1 MDASTSFNS
10 ANEALQ
16 RGDLAQARSICDG
29 ALRLEPGRGDLWHL
43 SALIACRSGAYED
56 AIGRFERSLAANPR
70 QAAVHA
76 NLGGALVMLQRSAEA
91 VAHCERALVL
101 QPGFADAHYSRGCAF
116 LALERHREAVADFD
130 RVLQA
135 AAGHVPALMN
145 RGNAL
150 HRLGSLPEALAS
162 FDRVL
167 VLRPGD
173 AGALYN
179 RGNALRDLGR
189 YEDALDSYERVLA
202 LGARSADLD
211 NNRGNVLRRLRRYG
225 AALEAYQASLQLKPG
240 ALEPLNNCGLMLL
253 ELGRIREALAC
264 FDQALMQQPDFAPA
278 LDGRASAL
286 QRDRR
291 FAEAALAYATLAKVQ
306 PDFKGAALN
315 LHFARAMCCDWSEYA
330 PQIAA
335 AMDSVRRGIA
345 SNPFSL
351 LAATD
356 DAGLQRRGAYRFSDA
371 EGWLAAQAPFRPAA
385 RAGERIRRAD
395 QRIKLAY
402 VSADFRQHPV
412 SILLAG
418 VLEQHDRQRFEV
430 IGVSLH
436 PEDDSVL
443 GARVRA
449 AFDQWI
455 DVTRMSD
462 GEAAARMREAGID
475 IAIDLMGFTGGSRPG
490 IFAARCAPA
499 QVNYLGYPGGM
510 GVPFIDYIIADEF
523 VIPRSTADSYAERPI
538 YLPDCFQPNDDRRA
552 RTAAP
557 SRTEA
562 GLPAEGLV
570 LCSFNNS
577 YKFNPPMFDIWMRL
591 LSAVPDSVLWLAVDD
606 LAARDNLRREAE
618 SRGVDAQRLVL
629 APRMTYEQHLGRL
642 KLADLFLDTLP
653 FNAGTTASDALWAGV
668 PVLTCTGEAFASR
681 MAGSLLRTVGLSELI
696 THSLP
701 DYERLALELCRQ
713 PQRLR
718 QLREHLETARD
729 RAALFDTAGYC
740 RHLEAAYTAM
750 HRAVLYGEK
759 PADIRIETQA

>member
-1 MDASTSFNS
+1 MDASVSFKT
-10 ANEALQ
+10 AIEALQ
-16 RGDLAQARSICDG
+16 RGDLTQARSICEG
-29 ALRLEPGRGDLWHL
+29 ALQLEPGRGDLWHL
-43 SALIACRSGAYED
+43 SGLIACQSGAYEQ

-70 QAAVHA
+70 QAVVYA

-91 VAHCERALVL
+91 IAHCERALAL
-101 QPGFADAHYSRGCAF
+101 QPGFLDAHYSRGCAF
-116 LALERHREAVADFD
+116 LALGRHREAVADFD

-135 AAGHVPALMN
+135 APAHVPALMN

-150 HRLGSLPEALAS
+150 HRLGSLPEALAG

-167 VLRPGD
+167 ALKPGD

-189 YEDALDSYERVLA
+189 YEEALDSYERVLA

-225 AALEAYQASLQLKPG
+225 AALDAYQASLQLKPG

-253 ELGRIREALAC
+253 EMGRIREALAC
-264 FDQALMQQPDFAPA
+264 FDQALLQEPHFPPA

-286 QRDRR
+286 QRDLR
-291 FAEAALAYATLAKVQ
+291 FAEAARAYAALARAQ
-306 PDFKGAALN
+306 PDFKGVALN
-315 LHFARAMCCDWSEYA
+315 VHFARAMCCDWSEFA

-335 AMDSVRRGIA
+335 AMDSVRHGIA

-351 LAATD
+351 LAASD
-356 DAGLQRRGAYRFSDA
+356 DAELQRRGAHRFADA
-371 EGWLAAQAPFRPAA
+371 EGWLAGGAPPRSA
-385 RAGERIRRAD
+385 RARPGE
-395 QRIKLAY
+395 RIKLAY

-412 SILLAG
+412 PILLAG
-418 VLEQHDRQRFEV
+418 VLERHDRRHFEV
-430 IGVSLH
+430 IGVSLRAQ
-436 PEDDSVL
+436 DDSAL

-462 GEAAARMREAGID
+462 GEAVARLRDAGVD
-475 IAIDLMGFTGGSRPG
+475 IAVDLMGFTGGSRPG

-510 GVPFIDYIIADEF
+510 GVPFIDYIIADDF
-523 VIPRSTADSYAERPI
+523 VIPRSAVDRYAERPV

-557 SRTEA
+557 SRAEA

-591 LSAVPDSVLWLAVDD
+591 LHAVPGSVLWLAVDD
-606 LAARDNLRREAE
+606 TAARENLCRAAV

-629 APRMTYEQHLGRL
+629 APRMAYEQHLGRL

-668 PVLTCTGEAFASR
+668 PVLTCSGEAFASR
-681 MAGSLLRTVGLSELI
+681 MAGSLLRAVGLPELI
-696 THSLP
+696 THSP
-701 DYERLALELCRQ
+701 QDYERLALQLCRD

-718 QLREHLETARD
+718 QLHDHLETARE
-729 RAALFDTAGYC
+729 RTALFDTARYC
-740 RHLEAAYTAM
+740 RKLEAAYTAM
-750 HRAVLYGEK
+750 HAAALRGEK
-759 PADIRIETQA
+759 PTEIRIETEV